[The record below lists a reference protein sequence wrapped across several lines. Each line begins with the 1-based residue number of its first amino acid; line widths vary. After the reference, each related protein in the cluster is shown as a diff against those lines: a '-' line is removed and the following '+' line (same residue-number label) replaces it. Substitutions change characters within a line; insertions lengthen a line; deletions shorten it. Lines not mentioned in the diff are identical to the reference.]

1 MYSFLMYMEVSVR
14 SASTQQQPS
23 SACESLQF
31 HECQSTSKGTWILYT
46 SHRWLNGATLVVVL
60 VSLIPV
66 GVSNCDCDFPLV
78 QVPQALRHLQVGIC
92 DSFVHTQ
99 LLAVQ

>member
-1 MYSFLMYMEVSVR
+1 MEVSVH
-14 SASTQQQPS
+14 SVSTQQQPS
-23 SACESLQF
+23 SACTPLQF
-31 HECQSTSKGTWILYT
+31 HECQSTSKDTWIFHT
-46 SHRWLNGATLVVVL
+46 SHRWFNGATLVGVL

-66 GVSNCDCDFPLV
+66 CVSNCDCDFPLLL
-78 QVPQALRHLQVGIC
+78 VPQALRHLQVGIC